1 MAIIAISFHSIILI
15 AGGRDA
21 RPPAISIMEWN
32 EIAIIVI
39 CATIAL
45 IIAIIFA
52 LALYA
57 DRLVFGRRQ
66 NRNVN
71 LKYFSAE
78 DFCINREKISASYK
92 GKNLFA
98 AVYYVT
104 PVTDCKKVILF
115 CHGMGAGHAAY
126 MTEIATLAKYGY
138 AVVAYDSIGCGQSE
152 GKNIRGFYANVECAV
167 AAYIAIKSNAQL
179 KDKPVYLVGHSWGAY
194 AALCAT
200 KYVAAEGVV
209 ALSGFNTP
217 SRMLQDG
224 AAGVMGDFLAR
235 LCRPFWYIINLC
247 KFGFKGNS
255 DAVRCIQKSGVP
267 AFLAYGTND
276 TVIEAGNTPATKA
289 KGVNIQSVIYKG
301 KGHDVYIT
309 DQAQKLTEELLSAL
323 SPSRFA
329 SAEERK
335 KYFAQFDFVAA
346 TREDEDV
353 IKQITFFIDSH

>member
-1 MAIIAISFHSIILI
+1 
-15 AGGRDA
+15 
-21 RPPAISIMEWN
+21 MEWN
-32 EIAIIVI
+32 EIAIIAI

-78 DFCINREKISASYK
+78 DFSICCEKIAASYK

-98 AVYYVT
+98 AIYYST
-104 PVTDCKKVILF
+104 PVADCKKVILF

-301 KGHDVYIT
+301 KGHNVYIT